1 MGFFDRSNESASPI
15 GLLRAHIGTFMYCVK
30 MGKRKFQNK
39 EDIGDI
45 FFDMDQTKFLL
56 DQATRGSLYD
66 FRQRIDSALWDAAV
80 HKYSEDLDKLKKA
93 LLKAGIK
100 GQRKQ
105 RILRRKS
112 RRKLFPKRKKKNRE
126 TGGIIFLMK

>member
-1 MGFFDRSNESASPI
+1 
-15 GLLRAHIGTFMYCVK
+15 
-30 MGKRKFQNK
+30 
-39 EDIGDI
+39 
-45 FFDMDQTKFLL
+45 MDQTKFLL

-93 LLKAGIK
+93 LLKAVDQGAAKAADIAEK
-100 GQRKQ
+100 N
-105 RILRRKS
+105 